1 MKKFAKM
8 SLAAAIAVGGL
19 TSTASAVDLEQAIKG
34 VDISGQVRYRIEDNT
49 GVFGGADQ
57 EDQDVNIDVTVK
69 VPVNDNVNFIA
80 NFNMDNDDQGDGA
93 LTYAGGN
100 STVASGNDDNT
111 IGLDEYYFQYINGP
125 VTAHLGSQVIPGR
138 QTDGL
143 IGQGLVGLYNAG
155 AFTIGGAALYNSE
168 ATSQTIYSVIAMGS
182 IGPVSLLGQYTDA
195 EDALDSYN
203 LKADATFG
211 PVTAGVEYSE
221 TDEDANNLDLSTF
234 KAYVSGSIDIVSA
247 TLAYVG
253 TGDDGSGS
261 IDHAVETPAEFLLWQ
276 MGSGNVTAA
285 LTRGV
290 ADLDAWALDASV
302 KVTDSISVRA
312 AYADG
317 EAGNTDLTETLGQI
331 SYKMSKNLNT
341 YIRYSQFEVGNQE
354 NDRGRVEVK
363 YTF

>member
-34 VDISGQVRYRIEDNT
+34 VDISGQVRYRMEDNT

-80 NFNMDNDDQGDGA
+80 NANFDNDDQGDAGVAGA
-93 LTYAGGN
+93 GAA
-100 STVASGNDDNT
+100 V
-111 IGLDEYYFQYINGP
+111 LDEYYFQYINGP
-125 VTAHLGSQVIPGR
+125 VTAHLGAQVIPGR

-143 IGQGLVGLYNAG
+143 IGEGLVGLYNAG
-155 AFTIGGAALYNSE
+155 AFTIGAAGFYNSE

-276 MGSGNVTAA
+276 MGSGNVITG
-285 LTRGV
+285 LTKGV

-302 KVTDSISVRA
+302 KVTDSISIRA
-312 AYADG
+312 AYGDG
-317 EAGNTDLTETLGQI
+317 EAGNTDLTETLGQV

>member
-8 SLAAAIAVGGL
+8 SLVAAVAVAGL
-19 TSTASAVDLEQAIKG
+19 TSSASAVDLEQAIKG
-34 VDISGQVRYRIEDNT
+34 VDISGQVRYRMEDNQGKLVGT
-49 GVFGGADQ
+49 TTT
-57 EDQDVNIDVTVK
+57 EDQDVNIDVMVK

-80 NFNMDNDDQGDGA
+80 NLNMDNDDQGNNSALAGA
-93 LTYAGGN
+93 GAA
-100 STVASGNDDNT
+100 V
-111 IGLDEYYFQYINGP
+111 LDEYYFQYINGP
-125 VTAHLGSQVIPGR
+125 VTAHLGAQVIPGR

-143 IGQGLVGLYNAG
+143 IGEGLVGLYNAG
-155 AFTIGGAALYNSE
+155 AFTIGGAAFYNSE
-168 ATSQTIYSVIAMGS
+168 ASAQTIYSVIAMGS

-211 PVTAGVEYSE
+211 PITTGVEYSE
-221 TDEDANNLDLSTF
+221 TDEDANNLDLSTL

-261 IDHAVETPAEFLLWQ
+261 IDHAVETSSEFLLWQ
-276 MGSGNVTAA
+276 MGSGNV
-285 LTRGV
+285 LTGLTKGV
-290 ADLDAWALDASV
+290 ADLDAWALDVSV
-302 KVTDSISVRA
+302 AVTDSISIRA
-312 AYADG
+312 AYGDG
-317 EAGNTDLTETLGQI
+317 EAGNTDLTETLGQV

-341 YIRYSQFEVGNQE
+341 YIRYSQFEAGNVE